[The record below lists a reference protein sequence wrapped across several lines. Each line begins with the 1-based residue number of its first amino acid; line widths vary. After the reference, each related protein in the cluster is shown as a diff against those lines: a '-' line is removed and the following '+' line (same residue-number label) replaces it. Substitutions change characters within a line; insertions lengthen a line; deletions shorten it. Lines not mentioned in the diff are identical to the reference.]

1 MIKIIFLAICFS
13 LSSPSMAATIEL
25 AFTGVI
31 TTTSNDPGVTPL
43 FHPGDPW
50 RLTLT
55 YDHPH
60 LPDLVQVELAH
71 YFVSG
76 GVHLTVNHLQFTD
89 GSFGVTVE
97 RPGAINLGGSAALS
111 GVPGSSVGYQLTF
124 GSANPFANPLILD
137 TQTTSL
143 PASFADWNFPAAEHF
158 QLLTGSQ
165 GWSAR
170 STAPPATTIRVVPE
184 PAALLWA
191 TACVWWMRR
200 RRRS

>member
-1 MIKIIFLAICFS
+1 MIKIICLAICFS
-13 LSSPSMAATIEL
+13 LSGTSIAATIEL
-25 AFTGVI
+25 AFAGQI
-31 TTTSNDPGVTPL
+31 TTTSNDPGVIPL

-50 RLTLT
+50 HLTLT

-60 LPDLVQVELAH
+60 PADLIQFEIWR

-76 GVHLTVNHLQFTD
+76 GVHFVVNNLHFAGGTFNLIA
-89 GSFGVTVE
+89 E
-97 RPGAINLGGSAALS
+97 PPGAITLGGNAELGGA
-111 GVPGSSVGYQLTF
+111 PGSSVGYQLTF
-124 GSANPFANPLILD
+124 GSADPFGNPLILD

-170 STAPPATTIRVVPE
+170 STTPPAATIRVVPE
-184 PAALLWA
+184 PAALIWA